1 MTNQIRVKPEG
12 DFCVP
17 KAIQLCFMLQV
28 LAPWPHDDSKIC
40 NGKIRFCSRKFCSQK
55 ILQCKKSQ
63 TDGRINEK

>member
-17 KAIQLCFMLQV
+17 KAIQYVLCYKYSHLT
-28 LAPWPHDDSKIC
+28 SKIC
-40 NGKIRFCSRKFCSQK
+40 NGKIRFFCRKFCSQK
-55 ILQCKKSQ
+55 IMQCKKLQ